1 MVTVQK
7 KCCKHS
13 NWYITFNEAF
23 IRNRLHYDN
32 KARKTP
38 NLCYSLFCRKTIKVI
53 IICILKNK
61 NIKFKIIES
70 LMTICIE
77 CFDYWEDI

>member
-13 NWYITFNEAF
+13 NWYITFNEALLGTDY
-23 IRNRLHYDN
+23 IMITKPARHLISVIVRLSQNYKSYNYLHT
-32 KARKTP
+32 KK
-38 NLCYSLFCRKTIKVI
+38 I
-53 IICILKNK
+53 K